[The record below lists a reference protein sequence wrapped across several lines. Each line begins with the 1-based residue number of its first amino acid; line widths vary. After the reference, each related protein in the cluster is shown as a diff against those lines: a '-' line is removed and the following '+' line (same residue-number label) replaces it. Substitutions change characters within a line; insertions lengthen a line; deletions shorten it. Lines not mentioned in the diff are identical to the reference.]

1 MRITFLTQY
10 FPPEVGAPQGRMYEL
25 AKRLVAAGHDVTVVT
40 AFPNYPDGVIQEGYR
55 GRSSMEEHMDG
66 IRVLRTWVFAT
77 PNRGFFKRILNHF
90 SFTFSCLTA
99 IRKLG
104 PTDVIFVQSP
114 PLFIGFGTRIYS
126 MVKKA
131 PYVFNVSDIWPQS
144 AIELGML
151 KNPIA
156 IRMAEMLERHLYKHA
171 AFVTVPVPGMV
182 ERLARRGIP
191 RDKVV
196 LLTNG
201 VDTEVFSPRPPDRKL
216 AKELGLDGRKVFLF
230 AGTHGLAQGLD
241 VILDAAK
248 LTSDPDI
255 LYVLA
260 GDGARKAALVE
271 RAEKEKIG
279 NVRFLP
285 SQPRSAMPSLLNL
298 AYASLITL
306 KRGDFFRSTLPVKM
320 YESMASAQPIV
331 GAVWGEAADLISSAG
346 CGVLAEPEDAESV
359 VKAVALLAA
368 DPKQARRMGDLG
380 REYVVEH
387 YNRKDIAVRLEK
399 LLREAVEKQ
408 RR

>member
-1 MRITFLTQY
+1 
-10 FPPEVGAPQGRMYEL
+10 
-25 AKRLVAAGHDVTVVT
+25 
-40 AFPNYPDGVIQEGYR
+40 
-55 GRSSMEEHMDG
+55 
-66 IRVLRTWVFAT
+66 
-77 PNRGFFKRILNHF
+77 
-90 SFTFSCLTA
+90 
-99 IRKLG
+99 
-104 PTDVIFVQSP
+104 
-114 PLFIGFGTRIYS
+114 
-126 MVKKA
+126 
-131 PYVFNVSDIWPQS
+131 
-144 AIELGML
+144 
-151 KNPIA
+151 
-156 IRMAEMLERHLYKHA
+156 
-171 AFVTVPVPGMV
+171 
-182 ERLARRGIP
+182 
-191 RDKVV
+191 V

>member
-25 AKRLVAAGHDVTVVT
+25 AKRLVAADHDVTVIT
-40 AFPNYPDGVIQEGYR
+40 AFPNYPDGIIQEGYR

-66 IRVLRTWVFAT
+66 VRVLRTWVFAT

-114 PLFIGFGTRIYS
+114 PLFIGIGTRFYS
-126 MVKKA
+126 MVKRA

-144 AIELGML
+144 AIELGVL

-156 IRMAEMLERHLYKHA
+156 IRLAEMFERHLYRHA
-171 AFVTVPVPGMV
+171 AFITVPVPGMV
-182 ERLARRGIP
+182 ERLAKRGIP
-191 RDKVV
+191 RDKLV

-201 VDTEVFSPRPPDRKL
+201 VDTEFFSPRPPDPKL
-216 AKELGLDGRKVFLF
+216 VRELGLDGRKVFLF

-248 LTSDPDI
+248 ITEDPDI

-271 RAEKEKIG
+271 RAEKEHID

-285 SQPRSAMPSLLNL
+285 NQPRSAMPALLSL

-331 GAVWGEAADLISSAG
+331 GAVWGEAAELISGAG
-346 CGVLAEPEDAESV
+346 CGVLAEPEDAQSV
-359 VKAVALLAA
+359 HNAVTQLAA
-368 DPKQARRMGDLG
+368 DPQLARRMGDLG
-380 REYVVEH
+380 RGYVIAH
-387 YNRKDIAVRLEK
+387 YNRKDIAARLEK
-399 LLREAVEKQ
+399 LLQEAVGK
-408 RR
+408 RRR